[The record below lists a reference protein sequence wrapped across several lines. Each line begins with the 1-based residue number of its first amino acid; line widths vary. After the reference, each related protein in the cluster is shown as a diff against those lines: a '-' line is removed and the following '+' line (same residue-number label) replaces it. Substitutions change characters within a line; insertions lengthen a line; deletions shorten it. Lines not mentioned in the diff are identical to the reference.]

1 MNKMEVLEKNVRM
14 LTLFDIYGEL
24 LTDKQQTFFKLYYE
38 QDYSLQEISTM
49 YEVSRNAIYDSLK
62 KVEEHLENYETKLK
76 ILEQKN
82 ERRRLLDLYIES
94 KDVKYLE
101 LLKGI
106 DE

>member
-1 MNKMEVLEKNVRM
+1 MEVLEKNVRM

-49 YEVSRNAIYDSLK
+49 YDVSRNAVYDSLK

-82 ERRRLLDLYIES
+82 EKSWLFRLYIKLKS
-94 KDVKYLE
+94 GK
-101 LLKGI
+101 LLKLIKRI